1 MVQPSIFVSTLS
13 SCFVKHMSFLTV
25 QRVLD
30 SMFHQYPYENLKIFL
45 LHFQKSLVY
54 KEEFI
59 SMIQGES
66 EFLLSFSALNI

>member
-30 SMFHQYPYENLKIFL
+30 SMFHQYPYENLKIIFAS
-45 LHFQKSLVY
+45 FPEK
-54 KEEFI
+54 FI
-59 SMIQGES
+59 I
-66 EFLLSFSALNI
+66 